1 MTEIS
6 AAVVKD
12 LREKTGAGMM
22 ECKKALTDAGGDAE
36 KAIDILRQKG
46 LASAAKKASRSASQ
60 GLISS
65 YIQADKIG
73 VMAEINCETDFVART
88 DDFQGLIRNVMEQVA
103 IAKPTAVSVEES
115 PSEKPDNC
123 LLEQVFVHDP
133 EKKKTIKD
141 LVTEKV
147 AKLGENI
154 VIRRF
159 VRYQAD
165 NGLVGA
171 YIHMDKIGVMVATES
186 SAPADELRPL
196 LKDVAM
202 HIAAAN
208 PSFISRDQIPQDVLD
223 REKAIYRAQV
233 TGKPADITEKIVAG
247 KLEKYFGDVCLLEQ
261 IFVKDPE
268 GKKKVKDIVGAR
280 TVIKNF
286 ARFQLGETQPAE
298 PKSC

>member
-1 MTEIS
+1 MTAIS
-6 AAVVKD
+6 AEVVRD

-22 ECKKALTDAGGDAE
+22 ECKKALVESAGDFE
-36 KAIDILRQKG
+36 KAIDMLRQKG
-46 LASAAKKASRSASQ
+46 LATAAKKSSRSASQ

-65 YIQADKIG
+65 YIQADKVG
-73 VMAEINCETDFVART
+73 VMVEINCETDFVART
-88 DDFQGLIRNVMEQVA
+88 DDFQELVRNIMEHISDA
-103 IAKPTAVSVEES
+103 RPTCVSVEES
-115 PSEKPDNC
+115 PSEKPEDS
-123 LLEQVFVHDP
+123 LLEQVFVKDS
-133 EKKKTIKD
+133 EKKKKIKD

-159 VRYQAD
+159 VRYQED
-165 NGLVGA
+165 NGLVGS
-171 YIHMDKIGVMVATES
+171 YIHMDKIGVMVAAES
-186 SAPADELRPL
+186 AAKADDLRPII
-196 LKDVAM
+196 KDVAM

-208 PSFISRDQIPQDVLD
+208 PSFISRDQVPQDVID

-233 TGKPADITEKIVAG
+233 TGKPAEITEKIVQG

-268 GKKKVKDIVGAR
+268 GKKKVRD
-280 TVIKNF
+280 VIGTGISIKSF
-286 ARFQLGETQPAE
+286 SRFQLGENQPSE